1 MSEWADKFE
10 NQYKPFLNVN
20 VSAKKRGLVTGLYQ
34 RALGFEIIQNE
45 LLKIKN
51 NNFNIIETGSTRKP
65 NNWKD
70 GNSGVLFADFVKHH
84 SGFVRSVDINQ
95 TAVDAAN
102 SFIDSIYHLAECS
115 DSVTWLQR
123 QPDLDQVDLFYL
135 DSYDVEWHNDQPSAE
150 HHLKEFLSI
159 EPFLKPGVIVA
170 IDDNSRLLESNARTG
185 KGRRVFEYLEQ
196 KGIHPLHDDYQI
208 IYKL

>member
-1 MSEWADKFE
+1 MSEWADRFE

-20 VSAKKRGLVTGLYQ
+20 VSAKKRGLVASLYQ
-34 RALGFEIIQNE
+34 RAAGFEIILNE
-45 LLKIKN
+45 LLKIRNTGFK
-51 NNFNIIETGSTRKP
+51 IIETGSTRKP

-84 SGFVRSVDINQ
+84 RGSVRSVDINQ

-102 SFIDSIYHLAECS
+102 AFIDPVYHRAECS
-115 DSVTWLQR
+115 DSVAWLQR
-123 QPDLDQVDLFYL
+123 QPDLAQVDLFYL

-150 HHLKEFLSI
+150 HHLREFLVI
-159 EPFLKPGVIVA
+159 EPHLKPGVIVA
-170 IDDNSRLLESNARTG
+170 IDDNSRLLEANARTG
-185 KGRRVFEYLEQ
+185 KGRRIFEYLEQ
-196 KGIHPLHDDYQI
+196 KGIYPIYDDYQI

>member
-1 MSEWADKFE
+1 MRPWIERFE
-10 NQYKPFLNVN
+10 NQYKPFLNIN
-20 VSAKKRGLVTGLYQ
+20 VSSHKRGLVTGLYQ
-34 RALGFEIIQNE
+34 RAAGFEIMLHE

-51 NNFNIIETGSTRKP
+51 NDFKIIETGSTREP

-84 SGFVRSVDINQ
+84 GGSVRSVDINQ
-95 TAVDAAN
+95 NAVDAAN
-102 SFIDSIYHLAECS
+102 AFIDSNYHRAECS
-115 DSVTWLQR
+115 DSVAWLQQ

-135 DSYDVEWHNDQPSAE
+135 DSYDVKWHDDQPSAA
-150 HHLKEFLSI
+150 HHLQEFLVI

-170 IDDNSRLLESNARTG
+170 IDDNSRLIETNGRTG
-185 KGRRVFEYLEQ
+185 KGRKIFEYLEQ
-196 KGIHPLHDDYQI
+196 KGIHPIHDYYQI